1 MTDDKAMAGGT
12 CNILKFSDT
21 NSNMGKFQ
29 ALAVKKL
36 GHFCLILSMMQKN
49 HFRNQ
54 QPTRDANCQEATN
67 NNDDSKPLYAFD
79 MPIKQNEIF
88 CSVQSKHQILRQN
101 QNLRIAKLFISKLG
115 NLSYSSLP

>member
-21 NSNMGKFQ
+21 NSNVGKFQ

-79 MPIKQNEIF
+79 MPMKQKFGKYCSEYNHRTTQHLKATKNQGFSKPTEIIF
-88 CSVQSKHQILRQN
+88 
-101 QNLRIAKLFISKLG
+101 
-115 NLSYSSLP
+115 